1 MRRGSSGKRSRGAP
15 RWNRDDFLF
24 AVLGWDPTWQ
34 RRLPT
39 RTRAAWAAAVSLV
52 GISFGGLAIIAFYF
66 MPSEQRWIPLA
77 LAVLGVV
84 MFAAVQVILRR
95 EFLRRLDGE
104 EDQLTAVEIQSR
116 LLPDPLPR
124 MPAIELADHYSPFRL
139 IGGDYYDA
147 VPLDDSH
154 LFIAMGDVSGKGTGA
169 ALLTANLQAILHFSL
184 FVTRDQS
191 PEAVARAINAHLA
204 FHTAPNLFVTM
215 VLAVIDLGA
224 HRLRYVNAGHPPPLG
239 IDLSGNTLRL
249 EATGL
254 PLGMFETSTY
264 PLAEVA
270 VPPGTVLLFY
280 TDGLSERADPPQ
292 RLYGEERIAAVLRE
306 TAGQPAERIVDAVVG
321 DALRFAGGAPPEDD
335 TALLVLRVLK

>member
-1 MRRGSSGKRSRGAP
+1 
-15 RWNRDDFLF
+15 
-24 AVLGWDPTWQ
+24 
-34 RRLPT
+34 
-39 RTRAAWAAAVSLV
+39 VSLV
-52 GISFGGLAIIAFYF
+52 GVSFGGLAIIAFYF

-95 EFLRRLDGE
+95 EFLGRLDGE

-147 VPLDDSH
+147 VPLDDSR
-154 LFIAMGDVSGKGTGA
+154 LFIAMGDVSEKGTGA

-191 PEAVARAINAHLA
+191 PEAVPRAINAHLA

-215 VLAVIDLGA
+215 VLA
-224 HRLRYVNAGHPPPLG
+224 
-239 IDLSGNTLRL
+239 
-249 EATGL
+249 
-254 PLGMFETSTY
+254 
-264 PLAEVA
+264 
-270 VPPGTVLLFY
+270 
-280 TDGLSERADPPQ
+280 
-292 RLYGEERIAAVLRE
+292 
-306 TAGQPAERIVDAVVG
+306 
-321 DALRFAGGAPPEDD
+321 
-335 TALLVLRVLK
+335 